1 MSRQKLFALAALI
14 ATLAVTACSDLTGPK
29 DDGTR
34 LCPITGGSDT
44 CRQ

>member
-14 ATLAVTACSDLTGPK
+14 AALAVTACSDMTGPRHE
-29 DDGTR
+29 TAA
-34 LCPITGGSDT
+34 CPITGGSDT